1 MTQDAQMAYRR
12 SYRRRNSRRR
22 RNRPS
27 RLRNIKR
34 RTGAKSQSR
43 QIASLARSVSQLKK
57 EATQYAQWTMPLE
70 GADGSYGVTL
80 TNGQFYVNSLMR
92 PQGWSPIFQT
102 TANVGGADGGTVALG
117 PNKMKVMSFD
127 IQLLF
132 SPADS
137 RIALTPR
144 IVNLWVIKFRKETAS
159 DTLNAT
165 QNFSTAGVNA
175 NAAELTSPLFYRTTS
190 DGGLPTLI
198 KLNPAAF
205 DIRAYRQFTVA
216 NILEETSVID
226 ENTALTNTQNALKR
240 VRIRVPCGNELKPGK
255 GTVRQM
261 TEQEIMPL
269 DRYYVLVHVGGW
281 GGPGVDGD
289 NKLRMD
295 SNIFVNSRVY
305 V

>member
-1 MTQDAQMAYRR
+1 
-12 SYRRRNSRRR
+12 
-22 RNRPS
+22 
-27 RLRNIKR
+27 
-34 RTGAKSQSR
+34 
-43 QIASLARSVSQLKK
+43 
-57 EATQYAQWTMPLE
+57 MPLE
-70 GADGSYGVTL
+70 GAGGEYGITL
-80 TNGQFYVNSLMR
+80 NNGEFYVSSLMR
-92 PQGWSPIFQT
+92 PQGWSPLFQT

-127 IQLLF
+127 LQLLF

-144 IVNLWVIKFRKETAS
+144 VINVWVLKFRKETAS

-175 NAAELTSPLFYRTTS
+175 SAAELTSPLFYRTTS

-205 DIRAYRQFTVA
+205 DIRAYRQFTLA
-216 NILEETSVID
+216 NILEETSVLD
-226 ENTALTNTQNALKR
+226 ENTSLTNTQNALKR
-240 VRIRVPCGNELKPGK
+240 VHIRVPCGNELKPAK

-281 GGPGVDGD
+281 GGPGVDQD
-289 NKLRMD
+289 NSVRMD

>member
-1 MTQDAQMAYRR
+1 MAYRR

-22 RNRPS
+22 RGRPT

-34 RTGAKSQSR
+34 RIGARSQSR
-43 QIASLARSVSQLKK
+43 QIASLARSVKQLKK

-70 GADGSYGVTL
+70 GAGGDYGVTL
-80 TNGQFYVNSLMR
+80 ENGEFYVNSLMR
-92 PQGWSPIFQT
+92 PQGWTPLFQT

-132 SPADS
+132 SPANS
-137 RIALTPR
+137 TIPLTPR
-144 IVNLWVIKFRKETAS
+144 IVNVWVLKFRKETAS

-165 QNFSTAGVNA
+165 SNFSTAGVNDS
-175 NAAELTSPLFYRTTS
+175 AEEATSPLFYRTNS
-190 DGGLPTLI
+190 DGGLPTMI

-205 DIRAYRQFTVA
+205 DIKAYRQFTVA
-216 NILEETSVID
+216 NILEETSVIE
-226 ENTALTNTQNALKR
+226 ENTDLTNTFNSLKR
-240 VRIRVPCGNELKPGK
+240 VRMNVRCGNELKPAK

-295 SNIFVNSRVY
+295 SNIFVNTRVY